1 MPGTSGL
8 DLCREL
14 RVGIDNCD
22 LYVITMSASD
32 RPEDMDLGR
41 EAGADAYVCAH
52 LLRRILQEITVEQA
66 VKWSSGPALL
76 YMCFMR
82 KHKGTPWKD
91 VPRDYLDWVVNKSDI
106 TDRDIR
112 ATAKYYLTRKT
123 AP

>member
-41 EAGADAYVCAH
+41 EAGADAYVFKNAPSE
-52 LLRRILQEITVEQA
+52 EIIRHMAAARHIAQQR
-66 VKWSSGPALL
+66 SSA
-76 YMCFMR
+76 R
-82 KHKGTPWKD
+82 EIER
-91 VPRDYLDWVVNKSDI
+91 V
-106 TDRDIR
+106 
-112 ATAKYYLTRKT
+112 
-123 AP
+123 